1 MRSTTAGTEVS
12 KVVVRPVMAVEMRP
26 MMPVVAWRTKTARAT
41 APRMSEN
48 RTRRRVPEGPRP
60 DLYWVVML
68 VSMRSLEFCAVYGG
82 GYPPIA
88 RV

>member
-1 MRSTTAGTEVS
+1 
-12 KVVVRPVMAVEMRP
+12 
-26 MMPVVAWRTKTARAT
+26 
-41 APRMSEN
+41 MSEN